1 MAAQQNF
8 EGPSPLRPF
17 LPDLVSAELGRRGGR
32 SAPTTGTLCLLGKGA
47 PSLPP
52 PSSSSGSQ
60 RRSSQS
66 RLLLLVSFLDQSS

>member
-32 SAPTTGTLCLLGKGA
+32 SAPTTGTRVLAGQGA
-47 PSLPP
+47 APLPP
-52 PSSSSGSQ
+52 PSSSGSQ
-60 RRSSQS
+60 RRSRQS
-66 RLLLLVSFLDQSS
+66 RLLLLFSFVD